1 MTEEEHNDE
10 GAAEPIEDLEAP
22 ADAQDDVAGGMCA
35 KPTNFCA
42 PPTCID
48 TKTEC
53 IRLTLQGVV
62 HEQ

>member
-48 TKTEC
+48 TKADAFA
-53 IRLTLQGVV
+53 
-62 HEQ
+62 